1 MNIMDE
7 FYLDGI
13 PRMSF
18 GAGKFLESGEIISSA
33 GFSGK
38 KALVV
43 TGRSFAKSSG
53 TLSKLTEMLS
63 SAGIN
68 SAVFS
73 SVSPNPLSSEADEGA
88 KFFNDNECD
97 FAIGLGGG
105 SAMDVAKAISAV
117 AASGGDVWE
126 YIDFWSGNKMKALT
140 RAYPIVT
147 IPTRYGSGAEVSPF
161 AVLTHGEKREKSILT
176 SDLIL
181 PDLAIVDPEFCVTLD
196 SENVAYGIT
205 DVLSHLLDTYISG
218 ENGSDVADSL
228 TESLV
233 YELVKNGF
241 KAMEDLKNIRYHEN
255 IFYISM
261 LALTG
266 ITQVGRQG
274 DFVLHDLEHPLSA
287 HFNIPHGLGLGALFP
302 HLMKFSYEAAASRY
316 SRLYRHVFK
325 RLIDNDEAAFENF
338 RVTDDEEEMARSAV
352 YCFEEFLKILGT
364 FKKLGP
370 FGVTAEGIERMA
382 NDVIRLYGQGKLY
395 INNPKKLR
403 YSDIMEIYEKLI

>member
-1 MNIMDE
+1 MDE

-13 PRMSF
+13 PRISF
-18 GAGKFLESGEIISSA
+18 GSGKFSECGELISAA

-38 KALVV
+38 KALIV
-43 TGRSFAKSSG
+43 TGRSFARSSG
-53 TLSKLTEMLS
+53 NLLKLTEMLS
-63 SAGIN
+63 GVGIN
-68 SAVFS
+68 SAVFN
-73 SVSPNPLSSEADEGA
+73 SVSPNPLSSEANEGA

-97 FAIGLGGG
+97 FVIGFGGG
-105 SAMDVAKAISAV
+105 SVMDAAKAISAV
-117 AASGGDVWE
+117 AASGGDAWD
-126 YIDFWSGNKMKALT
+126 YIDFWSGSKMKTLA

-161 AVLTHGEKREKSILT
+161 AVLTHSEKHEKSILT

-181 PDLAIVDPEFCVTLD
+181 PSLAIVDPEFCVTLD
-196 SENVAYGIT
+196 SENIAYGIT

-218 ENGSDVADSL
+218 EDGSDVADSL
-228 TESLV
+228 TESLA
-233 YELVKNGF
+233 YELVKSGF
-241 KAMEDLKNIRYHEN
+241 KVMEDLKNIRCHEN
-255 IFYISM
+255 IFYISL

-302 HLMKFSYEAAASRY
+302 HLMKFSCEAAASRY
-316 SRLYRHVFK
+316 SRLYKHVFK

-338 RVTDDEEEMARSAV
+338 RVTADEEEMARSAV
-352 YCFEEFLKILGT
+352 YCFEEFLRIIGT

-370 FGVTAEGIERMA
+370 FGVTADGIERMA
-382 NDVIRLYGQGKLY
+382 GDVIRLYGQGKLY

-403 YSDIMEIYEKLI
+403 FSDIMEIYEKVI